1 MNNNKIEGY
10 HATTK
15 KYAIEISE
23 TQKFK
28 IDNEKANQ
36 KFLGR
41 GIYFYLDRANA
52 VDWTIKMYKDKKNK
66 QLPNNPNE
74 IIDNYRIITA
84 DIINNENRI
93 LNLDTRE
100 NINKLNVMADLIKQK
115 LEKYSMQSNDK
126 ILGVILNYLEKNNF
140 LEDIDAVKRTFPYP
154 IESTK
159 KIKGINCINK
169 TMICVKNN
177 CIIDNIKIS
186 KKITQKEYNYSM
198 IIY

>member
-52 VDWTIKMYKDKKNK
+52 VDWTIKMYKDKKT
-66 QLPNNPNE
+66 NN
-74 IIDNYRIITA
+74 YQIT
-84 DIINNENRI
+84 
-93 LNLDTRE
+93 
-100 NINKLNVMADLIKQK
+100 
-115 LEKYSMQSNDK
+115 
-126 ILGVILNYLEKNNF
+126 
-140 LEDIDAVKRTFPYP
+140 P
-154 IESTK
+154 TK
-159 KIKGINCINK
+159 
-169 TMICVKNN
+169 
-177 CIIDNIKIS
+177 
-186 KKITQKEYNYSM
+186 
-198 IIY
+198 